1 MFMLVCMV
9 KIINQLLLAK
19 APSVM
24 PVKTSLQMPAGQGC
38 GDWREMRRATHTH
51 THTGRVKEQ
60 RLFLERA
67 LRAREQGGNEVS
79 VMDMVHF
86 LSEH

>member
-1 MFMLVCMV
+1 M
-9 KIINQLLLAK
+9 
-19 APSVM
+19 
-24 PVKTSLQMPAGQGC
+24 
-38 GDWREMRRATHTH
+38 WRLEGNEKGNTHTH